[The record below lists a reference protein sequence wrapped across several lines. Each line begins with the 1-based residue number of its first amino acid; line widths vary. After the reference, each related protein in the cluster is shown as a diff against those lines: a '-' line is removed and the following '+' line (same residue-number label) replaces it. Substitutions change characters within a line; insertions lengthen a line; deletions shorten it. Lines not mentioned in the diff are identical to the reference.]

1 MNISVLD
8 KLEKGSILLDWSKH
22 LNRVHLSPQNLSELV
37 DKLDNWKSNK
47 KCKEIILIKYKK
59 LPVYITIHRSEFKRM
74 ADWLLNRLSKLEV
87 YEECAR
93 IQKMYNKL

>member
-1 MNISVLD
+1 
-8 KLEKGSILLDWSKH
+8 
-22 LNRVHLSPQNLSELV
+22 
-37 DKLDNWKSNK
+37 
-47 KCKEIILIKYKK
+47 
-59 LPVYITIHRSEFKRM
+59 M